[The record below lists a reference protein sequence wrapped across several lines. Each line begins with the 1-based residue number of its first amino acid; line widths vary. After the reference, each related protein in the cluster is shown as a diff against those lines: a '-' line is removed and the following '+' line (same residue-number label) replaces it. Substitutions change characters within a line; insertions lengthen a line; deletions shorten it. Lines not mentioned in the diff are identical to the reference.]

1 MRGEDLTMNRRCKKC
16 GCLLAETNK
25 SKICSE
31 CRENII
37 RNTKLISI
45 ILVGVL
51 IIGISIGIYLWSIKK
66 YPITYEDCIIQVVD
80 KRKEA
85 THMYSGKSIVSTT
98 KYYLL
103 FDDGKE
109 LRVSSA
115 IYNKTNIDE
124 YIIITYSYQKGR
136 VIGTSIKFN
145 KSII

>member
-1 MRGEDLTMNRRCKKC
+1 MNRRCKKC

-31 CRENII
+31 CRNNII
-37 RNTKLISI
+37 RNAKLISM
-45 ILVGVL
+45 ILVGIL
-51 IIGISIGIYLWSIKK
+51 IIGIFIGVYLWSIKK
-66 YPITYEDCIIQVVD
+66 YPITYEDCVIQVVD

-109 LRVSSA
+109 MRVSSA
-115 IYNKTNIDE
+115 IYNKTNIDD
-124 YIIITYSYQKGR
+124 YVTITCSYRNNKIINTQIE
-136 VIGTSIKFN
+136 FN
-145 KSII
+145 K

>member
-1 MRGEDLTMNRRCKKC
+1 MNRRCKKC

-31 CRENII
+31 CRNNII
-37 RNTKLISI
+37 RNAKLISI
-45 ILVGVL
+45 ILVGIL

-66 YPITYEDCIIQVVD
+66 YPITYEDCVIQVVD

-115 IYNKTNIDE
+115 IYNKTNIDD
-124 YIIITYSYQKGR
+124 YVIITCSYRNDKIINTQ
-136 VIGTSIKFN
+136 IEFN
-145 KSII
+145 K

>member
-1 MRGEDLTMNRRCKKC
+1 MNRRCKKC

-31 CRENII
+31 CRNNII
-37 RNTKLISI
+37 RNAKLISM
-45 ILVGVL
+45 ILVGIL
-51 IIGISIGIYLWSIKK
+51 IIGIFIGVYLWSIKK
-66 YPITYEDCIIQVVD
+66 YPITYEDCVIQVVD

-109 LRVSSA
+109 MRVSSA
-115 IYNKTNIDE
+115 IYNKTNIDD
-124 YIIITYSYQKGR
+124 YVTITCSYQNNK
-136 VIGTSIKFN
+136 IINTQIEFN
-145 KSII
+145 K